1 VQLRDY
7 WSIIRRRLWLV
18 LLLPAVALVASS
30 YLALRGP
37 NAYCSNMTLAVSM
50 TPQPGVPRGAEY
62 YPPYWE
68 TLTSEYLADDL
79 TVVLKSQAF
88 AQDVS
93 AELGYSLDPG
103 LIVAAT
109 RTKKTH
115 RTIDLSVCG
124 QQPGS
129 VAAVGDAFERTL
141 NTRIGEYFGQLQTQ
155 NVQIRVI
162 NRPTLSRANPLSSL
176 VAEVGLRTLL
186 GLALGL
192 ALAFL
197 LDYLDDRLR
206 DRRQVEQQLGLP
218 TLAEIPLHGTAGAR

>member
-1 VQLRDY
+1 MQLRDY
-7 WSIIRRRLWLV
+7 WTTIRRRAWLV
-18 LLLPAVALVASS
+18 VLLPAVVVAVST

-37 NAYCSNMTLAVSM
+37 GAYCSNMTLAVSM
-50 TPQPGVPRGAEY
+50 TPQSGAPRGLEY

-93 AELGYSLDPG
+93 AELGYSLEPG

-115 RTIDLSVCG
+115 RTIDLSICG
-124 QQPGS
+124 QEPGT
-129 VAAVGDAFERTL
+129 VAAVGEAYERTL
-141 NTRIGEYFGQLQTQ
+141 NTRLGEYFRQLQTE
-155 NVQIRVI
+155 NVQVRVI
-162 NRPTLSRANPLSSL
+162 NRPTLGRASSL
-176 VAEVGLRTLL
+176 GGLAAELGLRAML
-186 GLALGL
+186 GLALAL

-206 DRRQVEQQLGLP
+206 DRREMEKLLGLP
-218 TLAEIPLHGTAGAR
+218 VLAEIPPHRGALSP

>member
-1 VQLRDY
+1 MQLRDY
-7 WSIIRRRLWLV
+7 WTTIRRRVWLV
-18 LLLPAVALVASS
+18 ALLPAVVLAAST

-37 NAYCSNMTLAVSM
+37 GAYCSNMTLAVSM
-50 TPQPGVPRGAEY
+50 TPQSASARGVEY

-93 AELGYSLDPG
+93 AELGYSLEPG

-115 RTIDLSVCG
+115 RTIDLGVCG
-124 QQPGS
+124 QDPGS
-129 VAAVGDAFERTL
+129 VAAVGEAYERTL
-141 NTRIGEYFGQLQTQ
+141 NTRLGEYFRQLQTE
-155 NVQIRVI
+155 NVQVRVI
-162 NRPTLSRANPLSSL
+162 NRPTLGRANSL
-176 VAEVGLRTLL
+176 GGLAAELALRTML

-206 DRRQVEQQLGLP
+206 DRREMEQLLGLP
-218 TLAEIPLHGTAGAR
+218 TLAEIPPHRPAMAP

>member
-1 VQLRDY
+1 VQFRNYLTT
-7 WSIIRRRLWLV
+7 IRRWLWLV
-18 LLLPAVALVASS
+18 GLLPAVALVASS

-37 NAYCSNMTLAVSM
+37 GAYCSNMTLAVSM
-50 TPQPGVPRGAEY
+50 IPEAGAVRGTEY

-93 AELGYSLDPG
+93 AELGYSLEPAT
-103 LIVAAT
+103 IVAAT

-124 QQPGS
+124 QEPGT
-129 VAAVGDAFERTL
+129 VAAVGDAYERTL
-141 NTRIGEYFGQLQTQ
+141 NTRLGEYFRQLQTQ
-155 NVQIRVI
+155 NVQVRVI
-162 NRPTLSRANPLSSL
+162 NRPSLGRANSLSGL
-176 VAEVGLRTLL
+176 AAEIALRTLL

-197 LDYLDDRLR
+197 LEYLDDRLR
-206 DRRQVEQQLGLP
+206 DRRELEQLLGMP
-218 TLAEIPLHGTAGAR
+218 TLAEIPLHHKAGA